1 MSLINLFK
9 KNLILSVFI
18 LALTLVLIAI
28 ELPKIKQAASSGQ
41 ISSDGPT
48 VTLLKISDYQKT
60 AAITLDSGS
69 VESVNQADL
78 RSQFSAP
85 VESVNVALGDKVVT
99 GQVLVSLKKTDIAA
113 QLDQAKA
120 GLANALASLQ
130 SVEKGARSEDIAI
143 SRTQADQATLSLQ
156 AALRDSYAKADDAI
170 RNHVDKF
177 FLGADTQSP
186 EFKIVINS
194 ANTSIQYGA
203 VGSEQARLVAI
214 KRVELEKR
222 LNDWKADLEAIDGS
236 SDLSSGV
243 KTAAAN
249 LDFLIGFLNDLS
261 PLANTLTTDNSADKQ
276 TLDGYKAE
284 LSAARSSAAG
294 SLSSLQGAETS
305 WILATQALNLKTAG
319 ATNEQLLQAKAMVAQ
334 AAAAVAVLEAQV
346 EKTIIRAP
354 IEGRISYLDALT
366 GEVISNGQL
375 VASIVNPDALQI
387 KTYASI
393 ADLPN
398 ITQNDLVKIGDGG
411 NIVGTVYRI
420 SPAIDP
426 NTKKAE
432 ILVIVTKNNPDS
444 PIVIGQ
450 TVNLSIESKK
460 SNTAQPVYLLPIQ
473 AVKTNGVSDVFAVSS
488 NGLVFAIPVAAGD
501 LVGEKIEV
509 SGSLDP
515 NQKII
520 SSTIGIAPGD
530 KVIISEQ

>member
-1 MSLINLFK
+1 MSLKTIFK
-9 KNLILSVFI
+9 KNLILLVFV
-18 LALTLVLIAI
+18 LAAATILIAI
-28 ELPKIKQAASSGQ
+28 ELPKIKQAVIAGGTGSDA
-41 ISSDGPT
+41 IS
-48 VTLLKISDYQKT
+48 VTLLAIGDYKKT

-85 VESVNVALGDKVVT
+85 AESVNVALGDKVVP
-99 GQVLVSLKKTDIAA
+99 GQILVSLKKTDIAA

-130 SVEKGARSEDIAI
+130 TVENGARSEDIAI
-143 SRTQADQATLSLQ
+143 SRTQADQATLTLQ

-222 LNDWKADLEAIDGS
+222 LNDWKADLAAINGS
-236 SDLSSGV
+236 SDLSARV

-261 PLANTLTTDNSADKQ
+261 PLANTLTTGNSAEKQ
-276 TLDGYKAE
+276 ILDGYKAE

-294 SLSSLQGAETS
+294 SLSSLLGTETS

-319 ATNEQLLQAKAMVAQ
+319 ATDEQLLQAKAMVAQ

-346 EKTIIRAP
+346 EKTVIRAP
-354 IEGRISYLDALT
+354 ITGRISYLDARA

-375 VASIVNPDALQI
+375 VASIVNPDALQV

-411 NIVGTVYRI
+411 NIAGTVYRI

-432 ILVIVTKNNPDS
+432 IIVIVTKNNPGS

-450 TVNLSIESKK
+450 TVSLSIESKK
-460 SNTAQPVYLLPIQ
+460 LNTARPVYLLPIQ
-473 AVKTNGVSDVFAVSS
+473 AVKTNGVSEVFAVGSD
-488 NGLVFAIPVAAGD
+488 GLVFAIPVTAGN

-509 SGSLDP
+509 SGSLNPD
-515 NQKII
+515 QKIL
-520 SSTIGIAPGD
+520 SSTMGIAPGD